1 MRRPIDRLVKTIEM
15 TERMLRNFSESSVPG
30 QPAPA
35 EQIAKAMDNINE
47 ITSLMRTIMARIERG
62 DGSLGA
68 LLNDRQLYD
77 RLNRTACNIE
87 EISYRIKPIVDDAR
101 VFMDKAARHPGVII
115 RDAVKPGVG
124 IK

>member
-1 MRRPIDRLVKTIEM
+1 MTRID
-15 TERMLRNFSESSVPG
+15 N
-30 QPAPA
+30 
-35 EQIAKAMDNINE
+35 
-47 ITSLMRTIMARIERG
+47 G

-77 RLNRTACNIE
+77 RLNKAARNIE
-87 EISYRIKPIVDDAR
+87 QVSRELRPIVDDAG